1 MDENRLFKIGEVAK
15 MYHVSMGTLRHY
27 EKEGLLTPEYTDE
40 NTGYRY
46 YGVRQLEV
54 LNTIGYLRV
63 LDMPLSEIR
72 DFIQNRDVEL
82 IEEKLLNQKQ
92 IVSAKIRDLEL
103 ISKKLDHR
111 LEFLRD
117 ASESELEVITEK
129 IIPPERIVQ
138 VREKLELGTYLGLEG
153 SIRRFQENQ
162 DKILVVLGKVGV
174 GISEDNLRHGRYVY
188 DRAFLILD
196 DEEEYRGDVE
206 LIPAQRCVT
215 IRFRGSHNEAPEH
228 YGRLMEYIEE
238 KHLEMTD
245 FAREITLI
253 DNGLTSDT
261 SKFVTEIRIPVGDAT
276 RQS

>member
-162 DKILVVLGKVGV
+162 DKILVFLGKVGV

-215 IRFRGSHNEAPEH
+215 IRSA
-228 YGRLMEYIEE
+228 
-238 KHLEMTD
+238 
-245 FAREITLI
+245 A
-253 DNGLTSDT
+253 
-261 SKFVTEIRIPVGDAT
+261 VTT
-276 RQS
+276 RPRNTMADSWNI

>member
-27 EKEGLLTPEYTDE
+27 EKEGLLTPEYTDK

-103 ISKKLDHR
+103 ISRKLDHR

-117 ASESELEVITEK
+117 AVESELEVITEK

-162 DKILVVLGKVGV
+162 DKILVFLGKVGV
-174 GISEDNLRHGRYVY
+174 GISEDNLKRGKYEY

-196 DEEEYRGDVE
+196 DEDEYHGEVE
-206 LIPAQRCVT
+206 TITEQRCITV
-215 IRFRGSHNEAPEH
+215 RFRGSHNEAPEY
-228 YGRLMEYIEE
+228 YGKLMEYIENN
-238 KHLEMTD
+238 HLEVAD

-261 SKFVTEIRIPVGDAT
+261 SKFVTEIRIPVGDTAET
-276 RQS
+276 

>member
-1 MDENRLFKIGEVAK
+1 
-15 MYHVSMGTLRHY
+15 
-27 EKEGLLTPEYTDE
+27 
-40 NTGYRY
+40 
-46 YGVRQLEV
+46 
-54 LNTIGYLRV
+54 
-63 LDMPLSEIR
+63 MPLSEIR

-162 DKILVVLGKVGV
+162 DKILVFLGKVGV

-276 RQS
+276 RQSCGISWNLPSSSSVLTTLINACSSIPRIIGMSSRFASELMTE

>member
-27 EKEGLLTPEYTDE
+27 EKEGLLTPEYVDE
-40 NTGYRY
+40 ITGYRY

-72 DFIQNRDVEL
+72 DFIQNRDVEI

-92 IVSAKIRDLEL
+92 IVSAKIRELEL
-103 ISKKLDHR
+103 ISRKLDHR

-117 ASESELEVITEK
+117 ASESELEVISEK
-129 IIPPERIVQ
+129 MIPSERIVM
-138 VREKLELGTYLGLEG
+138 VREKLELGTYLDLE
-153 SIRRFQENQ
+153 SAIRRLQENQ
-162 DKILVVLGKVGV
+162 DKILVFLGKVGV
-174 GISEDNLRHGRYVY
+174 GMSEDNLKCGKYEY

-196 DEEEYRGDVE
+196 DEEEYCGEVE
-206 LIPAQRCVT
+206 SIPAKRCVT
-215 IRFRGSHNEAPEH
+215 IRFRGSHNEAPEY
-228 YGRLMEYIEE
+228 YGKLMEYIENN
-238 KHLEMTD
+238 HLEVAD
-245 FAREITLI
+245 FSREITLI

-261 SKFVTEIRIPVGDAT
+261 SKFVTEIRIPVEDTAEM
-276 RQS
+276 

>member
-138 VREKLELGTYLGLEG
+138 VREKLELGT
-153 SIRRFQENQ
+153 
-162 DKILVVLGKVGV
+162 
-174 GISEDNLRHGRYVY
+174 
-188 DRAFLILD
+188 
-196 DEEEYRGDVE
+196 
-206 LIPAQRCVT
+206 
-215 IRFRGSHNEAPEH
+215 
-228 YGRLMEYIEE
+228 
-238 KHLEMTD
+238 
-245 FAREITLI
+245 
-253 DNGLTSDT
+253 
-261 SKFVTEIRIPVGDAT
+261 
-276 RQS
+276 

>member
-15 MYHVSMGTLRHY
+15 MYNVSMGTLRHY

-54 LNTIGYLRV
+54 LNTIGYLGV

-82 IEEKLLNQKQ
+82 IEEKLLNQKE

-117 ASESELEVITEK
+117 ATSSEIDPGRGCRGHVK
-129 IIPPERIVQ
+129 
-138 VREKLELGTYLGLEG
+138 
-153 SIRRFQENQ
+153 
-162 DKILVVLGKVGV
+162 
-174 GISEDNLRHGRYVY
+174 LRHVK
-188 DRAFLILD
+188 
-196 DEEEYRGDVE
+196 
-206 LIPAQRCVT
+206 
-215 IRFRGSHNEAPEH
+215 S
-228 YGRLMEYIEE
+228 YI
-238 KHLEMTD
+238 KLYKRTKV
-245 FAREITLI
+245 I
-253 DNGLTSDT
+253 
-261 SKFVTEIRIPVGDAT
+261 
-276 RQS
+276 

>member
-27 EKEGLLTPEYTDE
+27 EKEGLLTPEYVDE
-40 NTGYRY
+40 TTGYRY

-82 IEEKLLNQKQ
+82 IEEKLQNQKR
-92 IVSAKIRDLEL
+92 IVSAKIRELEL
-103 ISKKLDHR
+103 ISRKLDHR

-117 ASESELEVITEK
+117 ADESELEVITEK
-129 IIPPERIVQ
+129 VIPPGRIVQ
-138 VREKLELGTYLGLEG
+138 VQEKLELGTYLDLE
-153 SIRRFQENQ
+153 SVIRRLQENQ
-162 DKILVVLGKVGV
+162 DKIMVFLGKVGV
-174 GISEDNLRHGRYVY
+174 GISEENLKRGKYEY

-196 DEEEYRGDVE
+196 DEDEYRGEVA
-206 LIPAQRCVT
+206 LIPAKRCVT
-215 IRFRGSHNEAPEH
+215 VRFRGSHNEAPEY
-228 YGRLMEYIEE
+228 YGKLMEYIENN
-238 KHLEMTD
+238 HLEVAD

-261 SKFVTEIRIPVGDAT
+261 GKFVTEIRIPVEDTAEM
-276 RQS
+276 

>member
-92 IVSAKIRDLEL
+92 I
-103 ISKKLDHR
+103 
-111 LEFLRD
+111 
-117 ASESELEVITEK
+117 
-129 IIPPERIVQ
+129 
-138 VREKLELGTYLGLEG
+138 
-153 SIRRFQENQ
+153 
-162 DKILVVLGKVGV
+162 GV
-174 GISEDNLRHGRYVY
+174 GKDPGSGADIKEVGPQAGISSGR
-188 DRAFLILD
+188 I
-196 DEEEYRGDVE
+196 
-206 LIPAQRCVT
+206 
-215 IRFRGSHNEAPEH
+215 
-228 YGRLMEYIEE
+228 
-238 KHLEMTD
+238 
-245 FAREITLI
+245 
-253 DNGLTSDT
+253 
-261 SKFVTEIRIPVGDAT
+261 
-276 RQS
+276 